1 MCPTATTCTTSG
13 KVCALRVGV
22 LPVLPC
28 CAQVRGY
35 LPLDLDVAPGVAAEV
50 DFSEQQ
56 AAVAELA
63 QRKQELMYEL
73 ASYQNSRTQAAVPV
87 RGEAGRGAAGGGLMA
102 GITGCQKQRRRKR
115 RV

>member
-1 MCPTATTCTTSG
+1 MALTICRVPCVQQLLPAPKG
-13 KVCALRVGV
+13 IRCA
-22 LPVLPC
+22 PC
-28 CAQVRGY
+28 SSVPSLLFPPCAQVRGY

-87 RGEAGRGAAGGGLMA
+87 RGKAGRRGGVLQEGASWWGY
-102 GITGCQKQRRRKR
+102 
-115 RV
+115 